1 MAAKFNNGYVQ
12 FHVKHRKTHTFST
25 KTGSACMQQ
34 GLWNMIYYM
43 FFFWGDADVDFLNR
57 AP

>member
-1 MAAKFNNGYVQ
+1 
-12 FHVKHRKTHTFST
+12 
-25 KTGSACMQQ
+25 MQQ

-43 FFFWGDADVDFLNR
+43 FFFFLGDADVDFLNR

>member
-1 MAAKFNNGYVQ
+1 
-12 FHVKHRKTHTFST
+12 
-25 KTGSACMQQ
+25 MQQ

-43 FFFWGDADVDFLNR
+43 FFFLGGDADVDFLNR